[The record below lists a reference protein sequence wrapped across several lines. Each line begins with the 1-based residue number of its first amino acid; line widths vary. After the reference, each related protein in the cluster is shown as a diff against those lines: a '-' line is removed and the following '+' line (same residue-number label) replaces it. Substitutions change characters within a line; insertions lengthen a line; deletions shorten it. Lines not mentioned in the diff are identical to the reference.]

1 MIGIGG
7 GVGPAAGILL
17 HQAILQNTES
27 DGIDQGHVN
36 VCHFSL
42 SAEIADRAR
51 FLRYAAAQNTIEG
64 SLDNRDAYDACTA
77 KPENPAVGM
86 AKVVDLMRASANA
99 AELALVIGIPCITF
113 HVPLIWDEFQRLSQ
127 LDTHSNEPI
136 KCLSMLQETARL
148 IKELKPA
155 CRKIGVMS
163 TTGTRQA
170 RIFRDLLEPVGYK
183 VLEVPEDEQFE
194 LHETILNPEWGIKS
208 CAPAIQPRC
217 EANFHRY
224 ARLLISEGAEAIVL
238 GCTEIPFAF
247 TGKTSIDR
255 VLLIDPLVA
264 LARGLIREI
273 DARRLKPLRESE
285 RV

>member
-17 HQAILQNTES
+17 HQAILQHTES
-27 DGIDQGHVN
+27 KGIDQGHLN

-51 FLRYAAAQNTIEG
+51 FLRYAAARNANEG
-64 SLDNRDAYDACTA
+64 SRDNRDVDDADA
-77 KPENPAVGM
+77 GKPENPALGM
-86 AKVVDLMRASANA
+86 AKVVELMRASANA
-99 AELALVIGIPCITF
+99 AESSLVIGIPCITF
-113 HVPLIWDEFQRLSQ
+113 HVPLIWDEFQRLSR
-127 LDTHSNEPI
+127 LDTHSNEPV
-136 KCLSMLQETARL
+136 KCLHMLQETARL
-148 IKELKPA
+148 IKELKPL

-170 RIFRDLLEPVGYK
+170 HVFRELLEPAGYE
-183 VLEVPEDEQFE
+183 VLEVPEDVQYE
-194 LHETILNPEWGIKS
+194 LHETILNPRWGIKS
-208 CAPAIQPRC
+208 CAPIIQPRC

-247 TGKTSIDR
+247 AGKTSIDG
-255 VLLIDPLVA
+255 VLLIDPLTA
-264 LARGLIREI
+264 LARALIREV
-273 DARRLKPLRESE
+273 DARRLKPLREQE
-285 RV
+285 RL